1 MSYILLEW
9 TEFLVRWLHV
19 IAGIAWIGSSF
30 YFIALDLSLIKR
42 KDIPKN
48 AHGEA
53 WQVHGGGFY
62 QIVKYLVAPE
72 KLPSQLTWFKWEAYG
87 TWISGFLLLILVYY
101 ISADLYMIEIEKF
114 DISHWEAISL
124 SLIGIILGWVLYNF
138 ICKKTV
144 RFPRY
149 ELRKVNKMI
158 IKVDLKI
165 TWYLKT
171 AIIENECMRSFNRDM

>member
-1 MSYILLEW
+1 
-9 TEFLVRWLHV
+9 
-19 IAGIAWIGSSF
+19 
-30 YFIALDLSLIKR
+30 
-42 KDIPKN
+42 
-48 AHGEA
+48 
-53 WQVHGGGFY
+53 
-62 QIVKYLVAPE
+62 
-72 KLPSQLTWFKWEAYG
+72 
-87 TWISGFLLLILVYY
+87 
-101 ISADLYMIEIEKF
+101 MII
-114 DISHWEAISL
+114 
-124 SLIGIILGWVLYNF
+124 